1 MDDQLGRCL
10 SSRFGRG
17 PDHPPHCGAIGS
29 GVITTKTCSTRGD
42 RYHAREHAFFQKVAF
57 MTAPVPETRIVSQWK
72 IACDGDGPALG
83 HPRVWLTIP
92 EDKGFVECGYCD
104 RRFIHESAASS
115 VK

>member
-1 MDDQLGRCL
+1 
-10 SSRFGRG
+10 
-17 PDHPPHCGAIGS
+17 
-29 GVITTKTCSTRGD
+29 
-42 RYHAREHAFFQKVAF
+42 
-57 MTAPVPETRIVSQWK
+57 MTAPAPETLIVSQWK

-104 RRFIHESAASS
+104 RRYVHESAAEK